1 MKKVKLYLPLII
13 LATILVVAA
22 FAVYKSNIK
31 QNLGKENFLKSQK
44 IRFFDEKSAIPDLFD
59 GKKQLSLQDL
69 VNKNGKYS
77 LINVFASWCS
87 SCLKE
92 HELLFS
98 IQNYGKID
106 LIGIAWNDYH
116 ENSKKFLKK
125 FGNPYQKV
133 ALDSKGYLN
142 KILGVTAIPE
152 TFLIDSNGYVIY
164 RHQGV
169 LTDQALRR
177 ILLLTK

>member
-13 LATILVVAA
+13 LAAILIVAA

-31 QNLGKENFLKSQK
+31 QNLGKENFLKSQNIK
-44 IRFFDEKSAIPDLFD
+44 FFDEKSSIPDLFN
-59 GKKQLSLQDL
+59 KNNSLSLNDFT
-69 VNKNGKYS
+69 NKNGNFT
-77 LINVFASWCS
+77 LVNVFASWCS
-87 SCLKE
+87 SCLSE
-92 HELLFS
+92 HDTLFK
-98 IQNYGKID
+98 IKNYGNLN

-133 ALDSKGYLN
+133 GLDSKGYLN
-142 KILGVTAIPE
+142 KILGVAAIPE
-152 TFLIDSNGYVIY
+152 TFLVDSNGYVVY
-164 RHQGV
+164 KFQG
-169 LTDQALRR
+169 ALSEETLRK